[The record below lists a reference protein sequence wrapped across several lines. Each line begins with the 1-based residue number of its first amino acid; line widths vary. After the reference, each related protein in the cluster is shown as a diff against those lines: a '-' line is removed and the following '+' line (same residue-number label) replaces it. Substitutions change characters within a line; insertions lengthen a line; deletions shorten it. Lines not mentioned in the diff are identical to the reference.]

1 MYRCS
6 AFNSR
11 YVSSGQTKSPLSSPP
26 TYACFFFS
34 AISSSAGQLVLSAI
48 SGNQPPTVRWFAAA
62 AGRWFHQPCT
72 EKQQPR
78 SCQRW
83 TSLDWLHVLLSIS
96 VNLSAVNNGLITRQH
111 DTLEETVRCYKQWV
125 VSALLFCRHLSSP
138 AHGES
143 RTYADAALVPFL
155 SLYN

>member
-1 MYRCS
+1 MIRFPVRNPVILSYS
-6 AFNSR
+6 YENWA
-11 YVSSGQTKSPLSSPP
+11 VSNEQYMQWIADGSGFSTRGATGLALS
-26 TYACFFFS
+26 
-34 AISSSAGQLVLSAI
+34 
-48 SGNQPPTVRWFAAA
+48 VRWFAAA
-62 AGRWFHQPCT
+62 AGRLFHKTFT
-72 EKQQPR
+72 ENQQPR
-78 SCQRW
+78 RCQRW